1 MDENQQRDFDEK
13 PDRPRSQHVLDPE
26 WLSEAIGNIYDCA
39 LAPEKWPATIEAIAH
54 HFSLYSAM
62 LGVVRSDPGGAH
74 QLLVHYNF
82 DDEWIAAENE
92 YLEDMFALWGG
103 RERVGAFPL
112 DEPIISSE
120 ITPRSRY
127 PENRYYREVT
137 GPRGLHDGAVITLAR
152 DGTLHGYF
160 GLTRHVSAG
169 DFSPDERQGLRLLA
183 PHIRRAV
190 TIGDLFEMKAVE
202 RLTFHS
208 VLENMRHAVLLLD
221 ETAGIVHANK
231 AANALLAERSE
242 IEAPRGKL
250 KLGSEVAQR
259 ALESALRL
267 AAQDEAQLGQRGIG
281 VRATARGEGAPL
293 VLHVMPLQRTAIRRG
308 LAQRAVAAAFI
319 VPGDEPADP
328 PLEAVAM
335 IYDLT
340 PAETQIFAAIAR
352 GKTIAKAAFELSV
365 SYATAR
371 THLLHV
377 FEKTGRKRQAE
388 LVALANSLARPL

>member
-1 MDENQQRDFDEK
+1 MDEKQRDFDEN
-13 PDRPRSQHVLDPE
+13 PHGARAREVLDPE
-26 WLSEAIGNIYDCA
+26 WLSETIGNIYDCA
-39 LAPEKWPATIEAIAH
+39 LAPEKWPATIEAVTR
-54 HFSLYSAM
+54 HFSCHSAM
-62 LGVVRSDPGGAH
+62 LGVIRSDPGAH

-82 DDEWIAAENE
+82 DDEWIALENE
-92 YLEDMFALWGG
+92 YVEDMFSVWGG
-103 RERVGAFPL
+103 RARVAAFPL

-120 ITPRSRY
+120 ITPRAHY
-127 PENRYYREVT
+127 QENRYYREVAA
-137 GPRGLHDGAVITLAR
+137 PRGIHDGAVIALAR
-152 DGTLHGYF
+152 AGSLYGYL
-160 GLTRHVSAG
+160 GINRHVSAG
-169 DFSPDERQGLRLLA
+169 DFSPEERQGLRLLA
-183 PHIRRAV
+183 PHMRRSV

-202 RLTFHS
+202 RLTFQS

-221 ETAGIVHANK
+221 EKAGIVHANK
-231 AANALLAERSE
+231 AAKALLAERSE
-242 IEAPRGKL
+242 VEASRGRL
-250 KLGSEVAQR
+250 KLGSEVAQS
-259 ALESALRL
+259 ALETALRT
-267 AAQDEAQLGQRGIG
+267 AADDESRLGQRGIG
-281 VRATARGEGAPL
+281 IPATSRGEGAPL

-319 VPGDEPADP
+319 VPGDVPADP

-352 GKTIAKAAFELSV
+352 GKTIAKAAFELGV

-371 THLLHV
+371 THLLRV